1 MKIVNTK
8 AGQAYHLTPGT
19 QLEIERPNLFFNEWG
34 EQSLPTDLPDTDL
47 NRQLTNYPDMLS
59 NRRKPETIECSIQSG
74 EYSMPCRQAIL
85 SAKRREKIST
95 SFYMNEGAF
104 LAKISDISLKDIF
117 GDEVIPGITTVTE
130 GIEFCRSLV
139 NGTHSDYA
147 IFPVLIDNG
156 GSSYKILNQYGY
168 IGDNG
173 DFHNGLFAGKNSDFY
188 HAVSRSETVDD
199 TVISVSPGFY
209 ITPFIRANYL
219 LKRIFEYFGY
229 ILLDNFFTR
238 TSPFPDMVFINTCA
252 DTLVN
257 GSIKITDLLPDCSC
271 DVILEVFRKKFMCE
285 FVPDEVRRT
294 VQVKLFKD
302 CLNEEPTTDLSPY
315 LTSYPE
321 VSFPEFYQQIALASE
336 HVLSDDGSV
345 TSESSLLDLAAKYPS
360 IDYNP
365 TTGTFT
371 RTGFQYAGYNPL
383 FGPQFYS
390 LKDIVSPSSMPYLEG
405 IGLKVKE
412 VNIPDMQPE
421 FRGSINLYLSGT
433 LVTVGFLLVGTP
445 VFLNSKI
452 VKSGETS
459 DSKTDTETNVDN
471 TGLKPMLAF
480 AYRYKGYPMG
490 TVTNY
495 RITTDYSEDCR
506 LYDYSLCYNGPDGLY
521 ERFYRSYDDLLRN
534 SLHAVKVELLI
545 PENLKLSL
553 PAHLPVLLENQKML
567 IDRIIYQIGGENEP
581 LESELLTVN
590 LYEPVSS
597 AKKFDEIIPTQKYKW
612 KIKASHSAI
621 SEQEYASSPY
631 KELTFDTIYP
641 QIKPSEELVSPEKRF
656 YERTTCLSYGGLN
669 GGIKY
674 VRVNYWLVC
683 EAVTT

>member
-74 EYSMPCRQAIL
+74 EYCMPCRQAIL

-459 DSKTDTETNVDN
+459 DSKTDTETNVGN

-480 AYRYKGYPMG
+480 A
-490 TVTNY
+490 
-495 RITTDYSEDCR
+495 
-506 LYDYSLCYNGPDGLY
+506 
-521 ERFYRSYDDLLRN
+521 
-534 SLHAVKVELLI
+534 
-545 PENLKLSL
+545 
-553 PAHLPVLLENQKML
+553 
-567 IDRIIYQIGGENEP
+567 
-581 LESELLTVN
+581 
-590 LYEPVSS
+590 
-597 AKKFDEIIPTQKYKW
+597 
-612 KIKASHSAI
+612 
-621 SEQEYASSPY
+621 
-631 KELTFDTIYP
+631 
-641 QIKPSEELVSPEKRF
+641 
-656 YERTTCLSYGGLN
+656 
-669 GGIKY
+669 
-674 VRVNYWLVC
+674 
-683 EAVTT
+683 